1 VPDTRT
7 VVRNGEVD
15 QVVAEDEVPM
25 HRLLDASL
33 MTKPPWP
40 ESPSDFVPGPS
51 LALWMATF
59 VSSNDCHSN
68 WPNSVLTDVLF
79 TPAGPLS
86 LLILCDCKIGVGFS
100 EMTVF

>member
-25 HRLLDASL
+25 HRPLDASL
-33 MTKPPWP
+33 MTTPPDR
-40 ESPSDFVPGPS
+40 SPRATVPGPS
-51 LALWMATF
+51 LDLWMATF
-59 VSSNDCHSN
+59 IVSSNDCYSN
-68 WPNSVLTDVLF
+68 WPNSVLTGVFF

-100 EMTVF
+100 